1 MGPGME
7 DALPKG
13 SSVKPRGKLE
23 EARLCQSYL
32 AACGAAARTAG
43 SRAGNNVFLMP
54 GPRLAQQ
61 RASQAEPETR
71 HTPAPEQ
78 REGGGRRMLQNLA
91 TDPDVGSEEAT
102 GAHSVTPGS
111 RPRGPA
117 EWCSHPNT

>member
-78 REGGGRRMLQNLA
+78 REGGGQADA
-91 TDPDVGSEEAT
+91 TEFGH
-102 GAHSVTPGS
+102 GPGC
-111 RPRGPA
+111 GV
-117 EWCSHPNT
+117 